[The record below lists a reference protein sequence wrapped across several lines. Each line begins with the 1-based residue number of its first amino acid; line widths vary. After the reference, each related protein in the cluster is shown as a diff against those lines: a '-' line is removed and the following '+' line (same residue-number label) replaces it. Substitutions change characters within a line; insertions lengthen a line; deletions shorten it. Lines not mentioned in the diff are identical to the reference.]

1 MVYDLADQV
10 SFVGSMTAPLAFWDA
25 AGAFDYGGAGA
36 SQVSFRNDYTVSGRE
51 NKRGKKV
58 ESGNVK
64 INTVTSG
71 KVRSGRTASRG
82 EKRR

>member
-36 SQVSFRNDYTVSGRE
+36 SKFLSGTIIQFLDE
-51 NKRGKKV
+51 KINEGKK
-58 ESGNVK
+58 
-64 INTVTSG
+64 
-71 KVRSGRTASRG
+71 
-82 EKRR
+82 